1 MDNILY
7 DNGFI
12 LDELNPIAIQ
22 QKIAKKMKKMRLELG
37 LGQQTLAKKSGV
49 SLGSLKRF
57 ENKYEIS
64 FKHLLQLAM
73 VLDALDEFNKLF
85 PEKEFNS
92 IDEILK
98 SKKTKERKRGKN
110 D

>member
-1 MDNILY
+1 MNNILS
-7 DNGFI
+7 DNEFV
-12 LDELNPIAIQ
+12 LDEFNPIAIRN
-22 QKIAKKMKKMRLELG
+22 KIAERMKKRRLGLG
-37 LGQQTLAKKSGV
+37 LGQQALATKSGV

-57 ENKYEIS
+57 ENKHEIS
-64 FKHLLQLAM
+64 LKHLLQLAM

-98 SKKTKERKRGKN
+98 SQNTKEHKRGKN